1 MRYLTFILFVFL
13 FIQCKNNEKN
23 VSLSQNDT
31 TSSLEKSEENSTKEG
46 DLVKRSDN
54 SEEQL
59 SEVPFKEGKSSK
71 SGDWV
76 ELSGKDGF
84 LLDIKYATKDNF
96 TKKVIYD
103 CEACFLRPEVAQALI
118 NAQKEIEEKYGYGIK
133 LLDCYRPR
141 PFQQRLWD
149 IMPDKN
155 YVAPP
160 AQGSMHSRGTAIDLT
175 LVDAHGKELDMG
187 TPFDYFGEE
196 AHQDYKGHSD
206 SVNRHRYILR
216 STMKKFGL
224 EQIRTEWWHYSYRA
238 KSYPLEDW
246 LWPCNSN

>member
-1 MRYLTFILFVFL
+1 MLIFFVFL
-13 FIQCKNNEKN
+13 LIQCKNNEKN
-23 VSLSQNDT
+23 ESISQNATPSMIEKSSESSSKEDDNVNEIE
-31 TSSLEKSEENSTKEG
+31 SLEEQKSEVPSKNMKNTKSEE
-46 DLVKRSDN
+46 
-54 SEEQL
+54 
-59 SEVPFKEGKSSK
+59 
-71 SGDWV
+71 WV
-76 ELSGKDGF
+76 ELSEKDGF
-84 LLDIKYATKDNF
+84 LMDIKYATNDNF

-118 NAQKEIEEKYGYGIK
+118 DAQEEIKEKYGYGIK

-141 PFQQRLWD
+141 PYQQRLWD

-175 LVDAHGKELDMG
+175 LVDSDGQELDMG

-206 SVNRHRYILR
+206 AVNRHRYILR
-216 STMKKFGL
+216 STMKKYRL
-224 EQIRTEWWHYSYRA
+224 EQIRTEWWHYSFRA

-246 LWPCNSN
+246 VWPCDN